1 MGRLF
6 AEAQMLKWALFC
18 LAMALV
24 AAFAQTAGLDVV
36 TQVVA
41 KVLCFGSLVMFVVF
55 VALGGTSRRT

>member
-1 MGRLF
+1 
-6 AEAQMLKWALFC
+6 MLKWALFC